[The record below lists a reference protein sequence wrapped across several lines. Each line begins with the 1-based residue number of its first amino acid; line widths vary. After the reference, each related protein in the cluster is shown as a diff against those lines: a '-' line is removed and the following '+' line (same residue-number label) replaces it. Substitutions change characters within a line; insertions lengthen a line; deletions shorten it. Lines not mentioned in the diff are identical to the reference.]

1 MLDVPA
7 DAARTY
13 DPDGRTISYLEA
25 GQIIGRNAALL
36 QEVGN
41 GYGHRIAVLLENRPE
56 NLLFKLAFAK
66 LGIS

>member
-25 GQIIGRNAALL
+25 GQMIGRNAALL